1 MALIFWFS
9 TDDFSADNTGSVLD
23 LLLGRLFTPETLA
36 VIHFLARKA
45 AHFFAYAVL
54 ALLLLR
60 AFRGR
65 ERERWR
71 GRWAISALLVLAL
84 YAVLDEYHQ
93 SRTARRTASVADSLL
108 DICGGASALAAAWLW
123 RAKAGGQCSRSMR
136 SD

>member
-1 MALIFWFS
+1 MALIFWSS
-9 TDDFSADNTGSVLD
+9 TDDFSAASTGSALD
-23 LLLGRLFTPETLA
+23 LLLGRLLTPEALA

-65 ERERWR
+65 KRERWR
-71 GRWAISALLVLAL
+71 WRWAASSLLVLAL
-84 YAVLDEYHQ
+84 YEYHQ

-108 DICGGASALAAAWLW
+108 DIWGGASALAAARLW
-123 RAKAGGQCSRSMR
+123 WAKEGSQFSRSMR